1 MFVPPQPTTTPRMSD
16 SAEVELSRP
25 RPSTPRKLSRG
36 KELFFIFVA
45 LAFSLLVTLVLG
57 ELLVRIAAPQDLSG
71 TWLENAPRGY
81 LRNKSGGTAR
91 HQFGQRVVYYRF
103 NDHHM
108 RGRPIGA
115 GKVRV
120 LALGESFTFGWLLEE
135 QDTYLARLQQH
146 ADSAFGIEQFE
157 ILNGAAGGW
166 GTEDYVLFLEDEG
179 DSIKPDVV
187 LVFLGIDDAQRAM
200 NATIYRL
207 ADTHALTLEPTGLK
221 MHESRLKQIANSVPG
236 YELLL
241 EHSHLIQ
248 LIRNASV
255 HGRSG
260 VFAAQQTDSS
270 PAPATSLPVIKPDDT
285 GILKEKALFLRIA
298 DWCKQHHAL
307 MLVVTNWPADQRFTL
322 IAAEM
327 NQRNITFRA
336 QADQFFRENG
346 IDFFDPGPEL
356 AVAIGGGLDQ
366 YRIHDDGHPTEA
378 GAALIADMI
387 WPWLEPKLR
396 HLRFPAN
403 SQAR

>member
-1 MFVPPQPTTTPRMSD
+1 MSVPPQPTTTPQVSD
-16 SAEVELSRP
+16 SAEAELSRP
-25 RPSTPRKLSRG
+25 GPSTPRKFSRG
-36 KELFFIFVA
+36 KELLFIFVA
-45 LAFSLLVTLVLG
+45 VAFSLLVTLMLG
-57 ELLVRIAAPQDLSG
+57 ELMVRIAAPQDLSG
-71 TWLENAPRGY
+71 TWQENAPRGY

-91 HQFGQRVVYYRF
+91 HQFGQRVVHYRF

-108 RGRPIGA
+108 RGGPIGA

-146 ADSAFGIEQFE
+146 ADTAFGTGQFE

-187 LVFLGIDDAQRAM
+187 LVFLGIDDTQRAM
-200 NATIYRL
+200 DAPFYRL
-207 ADTHALTLEPTGLK
+207 ADTHAVTLEPTGLK
-221 MHESRLKQIANSVPG
+221 MHESRLKQFANSVPG

-241 EHSHLIQ
+241 EHSHLMQ
-248 LIRNASV
+248 FLRKESLR
-255 HGRSG
+255 GRPG
-260 VFAAQQTDSS
+260 VFAAPQTDRSQ
-270 PAPATSLPVIKPDDT
+270 APPTSLPVIKPDDA

-298 DWCKQHHAL
+298 DWCRQHHAL
-307 MLVVTNWPADQRFTL
+307 MLVVTNWPVDQRFTL
-322 IAAEM
+322 TPAEL

-346 IDFFDPGPEL
+346 IDFFDPGPQL
-356 AVAIGGGLDQ
+356 AVAFGGPIDQ

-378 GAALIADMI
+378 GAALIGDTI

-396 HLRFPAN
+396 PLAA
-403 SQAR
+403 Q